1 MKAYIQNK
9 SEFSYP
15 EDMERILA
23 YLEKHG
29 TLNIS
34 HREVERLYREYS
46 EDSWC
51 AGWVEATDHKIAGF
65 AKWLSEIEV

>member
-9 SEFSYP
+9 SEFDYP

-23 YLEKHG
+23 YLERYG

-34 HREVERLYREYS
+34 HREVEILYRKYS

-51 AGWVEATDHKIAGF
+51 AGWVEATDNKIASF
-65 AKWLSEIEV
+65 AKWLSEVEV

>member
-9 SEFSYP
+9 SKFDYP

-23 YLEKHG
+23 YLERYG

-34 HREVERLYREYS
+34 HREVERKYMEYC
-46 EDSWC
+46 ENYWC
-51 AGWVEATDHKIAGF
+51 AGWLEATDNKVAGF
-65 AKWLSEIEV
+65 AKWLSEVEV

>member
-9 SEFSYP
+9 SEFEYP

-23 YLEKHG
+23 YLERHG

-34 HREVERLYREYS
+34 NREVERLYREYS
-46 EDSWC
+46 ENSWC
-51 AGWVEATDHKIAGF
+51 AGWVEATDRKIAGF
-65 AKWLSEIEV
+65 AKWLSEVDV

>member
-1 MKAYIQNK
+1 MKAYIQNER
-9 SEFSYP
+9 EFDYP

-34 HREVERLYREYS
+34 HGEVERLYRKYS
-46 EDSWC
+46 EDTWC
-51 AGWVEATDHKIAGF
+51 AGWVEATDRKIAGF
-65 AKWLSEIEV
+65 AQWLSEVEV